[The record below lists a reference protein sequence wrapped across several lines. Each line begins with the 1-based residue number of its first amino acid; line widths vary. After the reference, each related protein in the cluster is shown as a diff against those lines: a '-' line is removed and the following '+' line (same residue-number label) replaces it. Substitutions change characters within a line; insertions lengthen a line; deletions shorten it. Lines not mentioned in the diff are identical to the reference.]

1 MGANGKKVKGRY
13 TFIYVYE
20 DGEWKI
26 NQHHSSIMPEV
37 RLPKSLYMQEI
48 IITQYTHLL
57 MCLPLIG
64 YCHG

>member
-1 MGANGKKVKGRY
+1 MGATGKKVKGRY

-37 RLPKSLYMQEI
+37 SVEWLRDTMVCSLS
-48 IITQYTHLL
+48 
-57 MCLPLIG
+57 
-64 YCHG
+64 